1 MIKKQLRK
9 KMKMVE
15 LDSSTK
21 FLYDKA
27 INKNLE
33 SLLFNYDKIALFKG
47 LDYEV
52 NIDETI
58 NKYIDNKNIYLPVAK
73 KKLRFYK
80 YTSETVL
87 KLSSYNIL
95 EPVCSIEIAISNL
108 EAIVIP
114 SLAINEK
121 GYRLGHGAG
130 YYDKALKD
138 FKGLKIGVIYSY
150 GIVKEEYQEN
160 HDMKFDIVITEKEI
174 IRM

>member
-1 MIKKQLRK
+1 MIKSELRK

-27 INKNLE
+27 INEQLKN
-33 SLLFNYDKIALFKG
+33 LLFNYDRIALFKA
-47 LDYEV
+47 LNYEV

-58 NKYIDNKNIYLPVAK
+58 DEYINEKNIYLPVAK

-80 YTSETVL
+80 YTLDTKL
-87 KLSSYNIL
+87 KKSNFNIL
-95 EPVCSIEIAISNL
+95 EPLCSIEIDISNL
-108 EAIVIP
+108 GVIVIP
-114 SLAINEK
+114 SLAINHK

-138 FKGLKIGVIYSY
+138 FKGLKVGVIYSY
-150 GIVKEEYQEN
+150 GFVKEEYQED
-160 HDMKFDIVITEKEI
+160 HDMKFDIVITDRKSVV
-174 IRM
+174 